1 MIRMP
6 RIQKK
11 RGIVARTDYAA
22 RLKVK
27 AEAEKQARQLAE
39 RELRV
44 LRKLRFNLE
53 DQTPSV
59 RTSLKLINHTSPI

>member
-6 RIQKK
+6 RIQRK
-11 RGIVARTDYAA
+11 RGISARTDYAA

-27 AEAEKQARQLAE
+27 AEAEKQAYMKAE

-44 LRKLRFNLE
+44 LRKLRFNLS
-53 DQTPSV
+53 DQTPST
-59 RTSLKLINHTSPI
+59 RNSLKLINHTSP